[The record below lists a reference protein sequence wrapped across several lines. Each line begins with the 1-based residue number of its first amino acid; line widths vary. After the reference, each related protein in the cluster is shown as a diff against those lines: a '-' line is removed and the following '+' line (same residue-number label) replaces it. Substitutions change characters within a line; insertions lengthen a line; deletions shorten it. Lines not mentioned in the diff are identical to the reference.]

1 LPVTTGVQR
10 TPRRRFAVLLF
21 AAAFGTALLLPFA
34 GGARADS
41 PAVPKAVFVVGPTN
55 SLTDYNLVEAEN
67 MAQQAEA
74 AGMDVRRVFFPH
86 ATWDNVLA
94 NIQGAN
100 LVVYMGHGYGWPS
113 PYTQQLTESR
123 QNGMGLNSFDGS
135 SPDQYTYYGA
145 NRLRES
151 VVLAPNAI
159 VYLNHLC
166 YASGNGESGMAVPS
180 EDIARQR
187 VDNMANGWLATGA
200 RAVFAYSRKQQLNY
214 PQALMNSNSS
224 VDQLFM
230 TPATGA
236 RAGSV
241 WGFVGWHDNR
251 FASERTP
258 GAVNHLDPHRSE
270 GYYRAVTGDLNMTM
284 AEWRSGAGSGDD
296 PPLPPPDEGE
306 APQITE
312 LTAGVSGQFATT
324 GDPVG
329 FHPNGD
335 GLDEELSL
343 RHTVTRAAYLDATV
357 TNAAGQTVKSYS
369 IWSASGSGGSRWN
382 GKDRDGRFVAD
393 GLYTLTYV
401 PRDATGATGE
411 AVSTQALVLTAIKLG
426 QPSKPAIFTSDA
438 DTMAKSVQLAVTLNK
453 TADVGWRL
461 LDAEGTVVRTVRSAS
476 SAPSGKL
483 TFAWDGRAD
492 DGTWVP
498 DGWYRSVVTAT
509 TALGSY
515 AQERSVYVGAF
526 RVTPSISSPER
537 GSKLTLTIISSEGLA
552 SSPTVRFSQPGLEP
566 WSATATRVDGK
577 KYKLTV
583 TLPSGGDAGTLAMEI
598 TGRDKEGGQ
607 NAGTASLPLR

>member
-1 LPVTTGVQR
+1 ML
-10 TPRRRFAVLLF
+10 FAV
-21 AAAFGTALLLPFA
+21 AFGTALLLPFA
-34 GGARADS
+34 GGVGADS
-41 PAVPKAVFVVGPTN
+41 PSGLKAVIIVGPTN
-55 SLTDYNLVEAEN
+55 GLTSSNLTDAAKLADR
-67 MAQQAEA
+67 AEA

-100 LVVYMGHGYGWPS
+100 LVVYLGHGYGWPS

-135 SPDQYTYYGA
+135 GADQYTYYGA

-166 YASGNGESGMAVPS
+166 YAAGNGESGMAIPS

-200 RAVFAYSRKQQLNY
+200 RAVFAYSWNQQLNY
-214 PQALMNSNSS
+214 PQALMTSNST

-236 RAGSV
+236 ASGSPK
-241 WGFVGWHDNR
+241 GFVGWHHNR

-258 GAVNHLDPHRSE
+258 GAVNHLDPHPGE
-270 GYYRAVTGDLNMTM
+270 GYYRAVTGDLSMTM

-296 PPLPPPDEGE
+296 PPPPPPDEGE

-312 LTAGVSGQFATT
+312 LRAGVSGQFVTS
-324 GDPVG
+324 GDPAS

-335 GLDEELSL
+335 GIDEELSL
-343 RHTVTRAAYLDATV
+343 RHTVTRAAYLDAKV
-357 TNAAGQTVKSYS
+357 TNAEGQTVRSYS
-369 IWSASGSGGSRWN
+369 VWSASGSGGSRWN
-382 GKDRDGRFVAD
+382 GKDRDGRYVPD

-401 PRDATGATGE
+401 PRDSSGVTGE
-411 AVSTQALVLTAIKLG
+411 GVSTQALVLTAIKLG
-426 QPSKPAIFTSDA
+426 QPSKPAIFSRDA
-438 DTMAKSVQLAVTLNK
+438 DTLAKSVQLAVTLNK
-453 TADVGWRL
+453 TANVGWRV
-461 LDAEGTVVRTVRSAS
+461 LDADGAVVRTVRSES

-483 TFAWDGRAD
+483 TFTWDGRAD
-492 DGTWVP
+492 GGAWVP

-526 RVTPSISSPER
+526 RVTPSISSPAR
-537 GSKLTLTIISSEGLA
+537 GSRLTLTIISSEGLA
-552 SSPTVRFSQPGLEP
+552 GLPTVRFSQPGVEP

-577 KYKLTV
+577 RYKLTV
-583 TLPSGGDAGTLAMEI
+583 TLPSGGDAGTLAVLI
-598 TGRDKEGGQ
+598 IGTDKEGGR
-607 NAGTASLPLR
+607 NTGTASLPLR